1 MIKKILAIAGK
12 PGLFS
17 LVSNGKNMFIVESL
31 LTKKRTPAYAHDKVI
46 SLADISI
53 YTTEGDVP
61 LAQVLQAV
69 CDKAEGKPVDV
80 KAFASD
86 QEIRDFFGQV
96 LPAFDR
102 DRVYTTDIKKLLS
115 WYNILVNAGWE
126 KFVEDEVKAD
136 AAEADAQDK
145 AAE

>member
-12 PGLFS
+12 PGLFN

-31 LTKKRTPAYAHDKVI
+31 VTKKRMPAYAHDKVI

-80 KAFASD
+80 KAFGSD
-86 QEIRDFFGQV
+86 EAIRDYFGEV

-102 DRVYTTDIKKLLS
+102 ERVYTTDIKKLLS
-115 WYNILVNAGWE
+115 WYNILINAGWD
-126 KFVEDEVKAD
+126 KFVDEEEAP
-136 AAEADAQDK
+136 AEEK
-145 AAE
+145 E

>member
-12 PGLFS
+12 PGLYS

-31 LTKKRTPAYAHDKVI
+31 LTKKRMPAYAHDKVI

-69 CDKAEGKPVDV
+69 CDKAQAQAIDV
-80 KAFASD
+80 KALGDD
-86 QEIRDFFGQV
+86 QAIRDFFAEV

-115 WYNILVNAGWE
+115 WYNILVNAGWD
-126 KFVEDEVKAD
+126 KFFDDQETEASEN
-136 AAEADAQDK
+136 AEA
-145 AAE
+145 

>member
-12 PGLFS
+12 PGLYS

-31 LTKKRTPAYAHDKVI
+31 QTKKRMPAYAHDKVI

-69 CDKAEGKPVDV
+69 CDKADAKPVDV
-80 KAFASD
+80 KALGSD
-86 QEIRDFFGQV
+86 QAIRDFFAEV

-115 WYNILVNAGWE
+115 WYNILIAAGWD
-126 KFVEDEVKAD
+126 KFVEDAP
-136 AAEADAQDK
+136 AEAPEK
-145 AAE
+145 E

>member
-31 LTKKRTPAYAHDKVI
+31 LTKKRMPAYAHDKVI

-61 LAQVLQAV
+61 LAKVLQAV
-69 CDKAEGKPVDV
+69 CDKAEGKAVDV
-80 KAFASD
+80 KAFGSD
-86 QEIRDFFGQV
+86 QEIRDYFAEV

-115 WYNILVNAGWE
+115 WYNILVNAGWDR
-126 KFVEDEVKAD
+126 FVEPETEEKG
-136 AAEADAQDK
+136 E
-145 AAE
+145 

>member
-31 LTKKRTPAYAHDKVI
+31 VTKKRMPAYAHDKVI

-69 CDKAEGKPVDV
+69 CDKAEGKAVDV
-80 KAFASD
+80 KALGSD
-86 QEIRDFFGQV
+86 EAIRDYFGEV

-115 WYNILVNAGWE
+115 WYNILVNAGWD
-126 KFVEDEVKAD
+126 KFVDDE
-136 AAEADAQDK
+136 AAPESEK
-145 AAE
+145 ESEKE

>member
-31 LTKKRTPAYAHDKVI
+31 QTKKRMPAYAHDKVI

-80 KAFASD
+80 KAFGSD
-86 QEIRDFFGQV
+86 QEIRDFFGEV

-115 WYNILVNAGWE
+115 WYNILINAGWD
-126 KFVEDEVKAD
+126 KFVEDEPKAEEN
-136 AAEADAQDK
+136 AEEK

>member
-12 PGLFS
+12 PGLFR
-17 LVSNGKNMFIVESL
+17 LVSKGKNMFIVESL
-31 LTKKRTPAYAHDKVI
+31 LTNKRMPAYAHDKII

-69 CDKAEGKPVDV
+69 CDKAEAKTVDV
-80 KAFASD
+80 KALGDD
-86 QEIRDFFGQV
+86 QAIRDYFAEV

-102 DRVYTTDIKKLLS
+102 DRVYTTDIKKLFS
-115 WYNILVNAGWE
+115 WYNILINSGWD
-126 KFVEDEVKAD
+126 KFVDDQPEEEAKA
-136 AAEADAQDK
+136 E
-145 AAE
+145 E

>member
-12 PGLFS
+12 PGLYS

-31 LTKKRTPAYAHDKVI
+31 LTKKRMPAYAHDKVI

-61 LAQVLQAV
+61 LVQVLQAV
-69 CDKAEGKPVDV
+69 CDKAQAKAIDV
-80 KAFASD
+80 KALGDD
-86 QEIRDFFGQV
+86 QAIRDFFAEV

-115 WYNILVNAGWE
+115 WYNILVNAGWD
-126 KFVEDEVKAD
+126 KFVDDQETEASEN
-136 AAEADAQDK
+136 AEA
-145 AAE
+145 

>member
-12 PGLFS
+12 PGLYS

-31 LTKKRTPAYAHDKVI
+31 QTKKRMPAYPHDKVI

-53 YTTEGDVP
+53 YSTEGDVP
-61 LAQVLQAV
+61 LAEVLQAV
-69 CDKAEGKPVDV
+69 YDKAQGKPVDV
-80 KAFASD
+80 KAMGGD
-86 QEIRDFFGQV
+86 QAIRDYFAEV

-115 WYNILVNAGWE
+115 WYNILVNAGWD
-126 KFVEDEVKAD
+126 KFVEDEKKED
-136 AAEADAQDK
+136 EKKEDNEQ
-145 AAE
+145 

>member
-12 PGLFS
+12 PGLYS

-31 LTKKRTPAYAHDKVI
+31 LTKKRMPAYAHDKVI

-69 CDKAEGKPVDV
+69 CDKAQAKAIDV
-80 KAFASD
+80 KALGDD
-86 QEIRDFFGQV
+86 QAIRDFFAEV

-115 WYNILVNAGWE
+115 WYNILVNAGWD
-126 KFVEDEVKAD
+126 KFVDDQETEASEN
-136 AAEADAQDK
+136 AEA
-145 AAE
+145 